1 MMKECDTN
9 NSDTIDFQEFC
20 TLMGTLDGRVQRAC
34 IAHILLLHVC
44 FRKHTYNLLHVHAS
58 SATHYSDS
66 RGICGGAFFAQ
77 SHA

>member
-34 IAHILLLHVC
+34 TLRTFTLLHVC
-44 FRKHTYNLLHVHAS
+44 VRKHT
-58 SATHYSDS
+58 
-66 RGICGGAFFAQ
+66 
-77 SHA
+77 

>member
-34 IAHILLLHVC
+34 TLRTFTLLHVC
-44 FRKHTYNLLHVHAS
+44 
-58 SATHYSDS
+58 THKISCMCMQARRLTSDS